1 MSCRYA
7 AVSDYGLRQGTLSIG
22 LVVIA
27 YAAAENITSVET
39 RQEAT
44 RMKPFD
50 VNGNFHPTAEGKELR
65 RLTVR
70 GGAAT
75 ISASALSL
83 AVQVVST
90 VILARLLTPADF
102 GVVAMVT
109 TFVMFLMGVGANGC
123 NEAIIQRDKV
133 DRFLASNLFW
143 INLAVGLIL
152 MVGFAAAGSLLAQF
166 YKNPLVAHV
175 TVAMS
180 PGILI
185 AAVSVVPLAL
195 LKRAMR
201 FAAVSANDV
210 IGRTVN
216 TALTILLALRGW
228 GYWALVAGIVA
239 QALSIAIGA
248 WWLCRWI
255 PSLPRRGV
263 GTRAVLRFAAHVY
276 GTFNANYFTRNFDN
290 LLVGW
295 RFNAVALGYYKRAY
309 DLFALSA
316 SQLTAPLNNVA
327 LAALSRVKNDPARF
341 RRYFA
346 SSLEVIAMVGM
357 AVGADLTLVGKDVVR
372 LVLGSKWLESGRIFE
387 LFGPGIGVM
396 LLYSTIGWIHVS
408 IGKPERWFRW
418 TLVESTATGALFLVA
433 LPWGPA
439 GIAVAWSVSF
449 WVLLIPAFWY
459 AGRPIHFGVSQLLGA
474 TWKYALASLV
484 AGWISTIALRRFAF
498 LGIPGSVLY
507 TLEEIIIISLVFL
520 ILYLGAVILL
530 HRGFSPLH
538 QLRSLLLEL
547 APAKKQAKE
556 PVAELY
562 V

>member
-1 MSCRYA
+1 MIR
-7 AVSDYGLRQGTLSIG
+7 T
-22 LVVIA
+22 
-27 YAAAENITSVET
+27 
-39 RQEAT
+39 
-44 RMKPFD
+44 KPFD
-50 VNGNFHPTAEGKELR
+50 AIGDFHPTAEGKELR

-75 ISASALSL
+75 ISAAALSL

-90 VILARLLTPADF
+90 VILARLLTPTDF

-123 NEAIIQRDKV
+123 NEAIIQRDKM

-143 INLAVGLIL
+143 INLAIGLIL
-152 MVGFAAAGSLLAQF
+152 MIAFAAAGSLLARF
-166 YKNPLVAHV
+166 YRNPLVAHV

-185 AAVSVVPLAL
+185 SALSVVPVAL

-201 FAAVSANDV
+201 FTTVSANEV
-210 IGRTVN
+210 VSRTVN
-216 TALTILLALRGW
+216 TVVTILLALRGW
-228 GYWALVAGIVA
+228 GYWALVAGILA
-239 QALSIAIGA
+239 QALSVAMGA
-248 WWLCRWI
+248 WWLCRWT

-263 GTRAVLRFAAHVY
+263 GTRETLRFAAHVY

-341 RRYFA
+341 RRNLA
-346 SSLEVIAMVGM
+346 SSLELVALVGM
-357 AVGADLTLVGKDVVR
+357 AMGAVLTLVGKDVVR
-372 LVLGSKWLESGRIFE
+372 LVLGPKWLESGRIFE

-408 IGKPERWFRW
+408 IGKPERGFRW
-418 TLVESTATGALFLVA
+418 TLVESTTTGLLFLVA

-449 WVLLIPAFWY
+449 WILLIPGFWY
-459 AGRPIHFGVSQLLGA
+459 AGRPIHFGASQLLGA
-474 TWKYALASLV
+474 AWKYALASLV
-484 AGWISTIALRRFAF
+484 AGWIIAITLRRFAF
-498 LGIPGSVLY
+498 SGEPGSVLY
-507 TLEEIIIISLVFL
+507 TLEEIIVISVAFL
-520 ILYLGAVILL
+520 MLYLGAVILL
-530 HRGFSPLH
+530 HRGCSPFR
-538 QLRSLLLEL
+538 QIRSLLLEL
-547 APAKKQAKE
+547 APVSRTPALQ
-556 PVAELY
+556 VATRKS
-562 V
+562 

>member
-1 MSCRYA
+1 M
-7 AVSDYGLRQGTLSIG
+7 TL
-22 LVVIA
+22 
-27 YAAAENITSVET
+27 
-39 RQEAT
+39 
-44 RMKPFD
+44 FD
-50 VNGNFHPTAEGKELR
+50 ANGDFHPTAEGKELR
-65 RLTVR
+65 RLAVR

-83 AVQVVST
+83 GVQVVST
-90 VILARLLTPADF
+90 VVLARLLAPADF
-102 GVVAMVT
+102 GIVAMVT
-109 TFVMFLMGVGANGC
+109 TFVMLLMSVGANGC
-123 NEAIIQRDKV
+123 NEAIIQRDKM

-143 INLAVGLIL
+143 INLAAGLIL
-152 MVGFAAAGSLLAQF
+152 TVGFAASGSLLARF
-166 YKNPLVAHV
+166 YRNPLVSHV
-175 TVAMS
+175 TLAMS

-185 AAVSVVPLAL
+185 AAVAVVPIAL

-201 FAAVSANDV
+201 FAAVSANELF
-210 IGRTVN
+210 GRTIN
-216 TALTILLALRGW
+216 TAITILLALRGW
-228 GYWALVAGIVA
+228 GYWALVAGILV
-239 QALSIAIGA
+239 QALSVAMGA
-248 WWLCRWI
+248 WWLCRWT

-263 GTRAVLRFAAHVY
+263 GTRATLRFAAHVY

-341 RRYFA
+341 RRNLA
-346 SSLEVIAMVGM
+346 SSLEIVAFVGM

-372 LVLGSKWLESGRIFE
+372 LVLGPKWLESGRIFE

-408 IGKPERWFRW
+408 IGKPERGFRW
-418 TLVESTATGALFLVA
+418 TLVESTATGLLFLMA

-449 WVLLIPAFWY
+449 WILLIPGFWY
-459 AGRPIHFGVSQLLGA
+459 AGRPIQFGTSQLLSA

-484 AGWISTIALRRFAF
+484 AGWIITITVRRFTFSGTAA
-498 LGIPGSVLY
+498 SALY
-507 TLEEIIIISLVFL
+507 TLEEIIGISVAFLV
-520 ILYLGAVILL
+520 LYLGAVILL
-530 HRGFSPLH
+530 HRGCSPFR

-547 APAKKQAKE
+547 APVSRTPALQ
-556 PVAELY
+556 VATRES
-562 V
+562 